1 MLTVKSYHRLCF
13 ASLAIL
19 ALLLPLC
26 LLVGSSDA
34 KAEQIPVPK
43 LSKRVTDLTQT
54 LTAEQVETLA
64 KKLQALEKTKGSQ
77 LAVLIVPT
85 TGEEGIEQFAIRV
98 VDEWKLGRKGTAD
111 GVLLLVA
118 KNDKRV
124 RIEVGRGLEGAL
136 TDVTSARII
145 REFVRPAFKQNNF
158 YAGID
163 AGIDKISAVIA
174 GELLPAPP
182 PSKGHSANYTNDIN
196 ILGLHPL
203 VWLGLLIAGLVLSK
217 ILGPWLGRGG
227 LAAGSAAA
235 AMLAGT
241 PVIMALVAG
250 ALMVAI
256 YSLLASRVFWDI
268 AGAVLQ
274 SGAVGGFGGGHGGG
288 GGNHSS
294 NDGFSGGGGDFGGGG
309 ASGDW

>member
-1 MLTVKSYHRLCF
+1 MLTVKSYKTVC
-13 ASLAIL
+13 ASLLTLLL
-19 ALLLPLC
+19 AWLLPLV
-26 LLVGSSDA
+26 LIVGSSYA
-34 KAEQIPVPK
+34 SAEQIPVPK

-54 LTAEQVETLA
+54 LSAQQIETLA
-64 KKLQALEKTKGSQ
+64 QKLEALEKTKGSQ
-77 LAVLIVPT
+77 IAVLLVPT
-85 TGEEGIEQFAIRV
+85 TGEEGIEQFSIRV

-111 GVLLLVA
+111 GVLFLVA

-145 REFVRPAFKQNNF
+145 REFVRPAFKTNDF
-158 YAGID
+158 YGGID

-174 GELLPAPP
+174 GEALPAPA
-182 PSKGHSANYTNDIN
+182 PSKGHSANYSNDLN
-196 ILGLHPL
+196 IFGLHPL
-203 VWLGLLIAGLVLSK
+203 IWLGLLIAGLVLSK
-217 ILGPWLGRGG
+217 VLGPWLGRGG
-227 LAAGSAAA
+227 LAAGSTAA

-241 PVIMALVAG
+241 PLTMALLAG
-250 ALMVAI
+250 VLMVAL

-274 SGAVGGFGGGHGGG
+274 SGAVGGFGGGHGSGS
-288 GGNHSS
+288 HSS